1 MQCECWRLGRP
12 FVAARATHLHARL
25 SQDAGHTARL
35 SLSTAAR
42 RVTRR
47 ANGAALATAI
57 AHGVTP
63 KLWHRTPLGYAAL
76 LRPPP
81 EHSGDRVGDCEPNRL
96 RRWAVEVASSRR
108 APTTMA
114 PFRNPARERRMGMVW
129 GGRGLRGRPGRGN
142 RGRGAAGRR
151 TKGREQSGR

>member
-1 MQCECWRLGRP
+1 LQCECWRLGRP

-63 KLWHRTPLGYAAL
+63 NLWHRTPLSYAAL

-96 RRWAVEVASSRR
+96 RRWAVEVASPRR
-108 APTTMA
+108 APATKA
-114 PFRNPARERRMGMVW
+114 PFRFRRQPNGEGV
-129 GGRGLRGRPGRGN
+129 GRQGSA
-142 RGRGAAGRR
+142 GAAGERQPLA
-151 TKGREQSGR
+151 GGGLGQS